1 MQTLGEAE
9 QGWQVCVDAESQT
22 GVLPLHGVDEQERHA
37 VPTQTA
43 SEVQPQL
50 LPVVEPVL
58 DPLEPVLEL
67 LLEAWPVV
75 EELLL
80 EEWPVVEEALL
91 EACPVVEELLEEWP
105 VVEEVLEAS
114 PVVDVLP
121 AFPVE
126 PVPLALAPC
135 EPDDPESLPAAAPA
149 LVEEPLVVPPQPEAT
164 PATAQRTKSRFFMGC
179 SSRHD
184 GDRGRDIGV
193 QNIVPNP
200 SGRTQRH
207 LGLQMRLRGGVC
219 GQVRRQLEPPWPARS
234 SAQ

>member
-75 EELLL
+75 EEL
-80 EEWPVVEEALL
+80 
-91 EACPVVEELLEEWP
+91 LLEEWP